1 MRTVTFQAHV
11 VILLLALLVGASA
24 WGAGRLVASTAGT
37 TQREQGAM
45 DAVSAAFL
53 NAESAFDAYLNTG
66 NETVGELAVR
76 DMTILNHTEGR
87 GYDQFARKSADLRA
101 FSVAQSTIGEWYSL
115 AVHGARQVA
124 KNQRVSADELIELQ
138 GYADT
143 YQRESD
149 ALVKRLVDE
158 GNHSTYLADLWSV
171 LGAGICA
178 AIIAAFA
185 ELAVVR
191 RERRD
196 RLYRQAH
203 ADYVNTLLGARDK
216 TQAYELLEARL
227 QSVQRGAHAVVAIP
241 GEMPEEEVDS
251 SSSTRRFALAFA
263 GEDLGC
269 AVLLCRRKLNSFGE
283 ARVHEAIGAAVPMI
297 ANLRDLATA
306 RDSALTDGLT
316 GVANRRALEQ
326 ELTRISARATRNGEP
341 FAVILLDIDHFKQL
355 NDTHGHEAGDQAL
368 VSVAKLLRDRSRAG
382 DVVARYGGEEFV
394 VLCPGADIS
403 AAGAVAESLREALEQ
418 YDGPPARFTA
428 SFGVAAFPASAAD
441 PDELVRT
448 ADKALYAAKRGGRNR
463 VEYAAPK
470 EVRSSPTGSD
480 RL

>member
-1 MRTVTFQAHV
+1 V

-37 TQREQGAM
+37 TQREQSAM

-66 NETVGELAVR
+66 NETVGDLAVR

-87 GYDQFARKSADLRA
+87 GYKQFAGKSADLRA
-101 FSVAQSTIGEWYSL
+101 FSVAQGTVGEWYLL
-115 AVHGARQVA
+115 ALRGARQVA
-124 KNQRVSADELIELQ
+124 KNQRVSANELIELQ

-149 ALVKRLVDE
+149 SLVKRLVDG
-158 GNHSTYLADLWSV
+158 GNHSTHLANLWSV

-178 AIIAAFA
+178 AIIAVFA
-185 ELAVVR
+185 ELAVLR

-203 ADYVNTLLGARDK
+203 ADYVETLLGARDK

-227 QSVQRGAHAVVAIP
+227 QSVQRGARATVEIP
-241 GEMPEEEVDS
+241 GETPEKPDDS
-251 SSSTRRFALAFA
+251 SATRRFPLAFA

-269 AVLLCRRKLNSFGE
+269 AVLSCSRKLNSFGE

-326 ELTRISARATRNGEP
+326 EITRIGARATRDREP
-341 FAVILLDIDHFKQL
+341 FGVILLDIDHFKQL
-355 NDTHGHEAGDQAL
+355 NDTHGHDAGDQAL

-403 AAGAVAESLREALEQ
+403 AAGALAESLREALEQ
-418 YDGPPARFTA
+418 YDGPPAKFTA

-441 PDELVRT
+441 PGELVRT
-448 ADKALYAAKRGGRNR
+448 ADKALYTAKRGGRNR
-463 VEYAAPK
+463 VEYAAPP
-470 EVRSSPTGSD
+470 VTVLP
-480 RL
+480 

>member
-1 MRTVTFQAHV
+1 V

-37 TQREQGAM
+37 TQREQSAM

-53 NAESAFDAYLNTG
+53 NAESAFDSYLNTG
-66 NETVGELAVR
+66 NEKVGELAVS
-76 DMTILNHTEGR
+76 DMTVLNHTEGR
-87 GYDQFARKSADLRA
+87 GYDQFAGRSSDLRA
-101 FSVAQSTIGEWYSL
+101 FSVAQSTVGMWYSL

-124 KNQRVSADELIELQ
+124 RNERVSADELIELQ

-149 ALVKRLVDE
+149 HLVKRLVDE
-158 GNHSTYLADLWSV
+158 GDHSTYLADLWSV

-178 AIIAAFA
+178 AIIAMFA
-185 ELAVVR
+185 EFAVVR

-196 RLYRQAH
+196 RLYREAH

-227 QSVQRGAHAVVAIP
+227 QRVQRGADASVAIP
-241 GEMPEEEVDS
+241 GEIPEELED
-251 SSSTRRFALAFA
+251 SSSTRRFPLAFA

-269 AVLLCRRKLNSFGE
+269 AVLSCSRKLNSFGE

-326 ELTRISARATRNGEP
+326 EITRVSARATRNGEP
-341 FAVILLDIDHFKQL
+341 FGVIMLDIDHFKQL
-355 NDTHGHEAGDQAL
+355 NDTHGHDAGDEAL
-368 VSVAKLLRDRSRAG
+368 LSVAKLLRDRSRAG
-382 DVVARYGGEEFV
+382 DFVARYGGEEFV

-403 AAGAVAESLREALEQ
+403 VAGAVAESLREAVER

-428 SFGVAAFPASAAD
+428 SFGVAAFPVSAAD
-441 PDELVRT
+441 PGELVRT
-448 ADKALYAAKRGGRNR
+448 ADKALYTAKRDGRNR
-463 VEYAAPK
+463 VECAAP
-470 EVRSSPTGSD
+470 SATTIQN
-480 RL
+480 

>member
-1 MRTVTFQAHV
+1 MRTITFQAHV

-24 WGAGRLVASTAGT
+24 WGAGRLATSTDRT
-37 TQREQGAM
+37 TQRQQSAM

-53 NAESAFDAYLNTG
+53 NTESAFDAYLNTG
-66 NETVGELAVR
+66 NETVGDLAVK

-87 GYDQFARKSADLRA
+87 GYDQFPRKSADLRA
-101 FSVAQSTIGEWYSL
+101 FSIAQGTVGEWYLL
-115 AVHGARQVA
+115 AVQGARQVA
-124 KNQRVSADELIELQ
+124 KNERVSAAELIQLQ

-149 ALVKRLVDE
+149 DLVRRLVDE
-158 GNHSTYLADLWSV
+158 GNHSAYLTDLWSV

-178 AIIAAFA
+178 AIIAVFA

-203 ADYVNTLLGARDK
+203 ADYVNTLLGAKDK
-216 TQAYELLEARL
+216 NEAYELLEARL
-227 QSVQRGAHAVVAIP
+227 QSVQRGAHATVAIQ
-241 GEMPEEEVDS
+241 GEIPEELDD
-251 SSSTRRFALAFA
+251 SSSTRRFPLTFA

-269 AVLLCRRKLNSFGE
+269 AVLSCKRKLNAFGE

-316 GVANRRALEQ
+316 GVGNRRALDQ
-326 ELTRISARATRNGEP
+326 EITRISARATRSGEP
-341 FAVILLDIDHFKQL
+341 FGVILLDIDHFKQL
-355 NDTHGHEAGDQAL
+355 NDTYGHDAGDQAL
-368 VSVAKLLRDRSRAG
+368 VQVAKLLRDRCRAG
-382 DVVARYGGEEFV
+382 DVIARYGGEEFV
-394 VLCPGADIS
+394 VLCPGADVS

-418 YDGPPARFTA
+418 YDGPPTRFTA
-428 SFGVAAFPASAAD
+428 SFGVAAFPASTAD
-441 PDELVRT
+441 PGELLRT
-448 ADKALYAAKRGGRNR
+448 ADNALYTAKRGGRNR
-463 VEYAAPK
+463 VGYAAP
-470 EVRSSPTGSD
+470 SATSIQN
-480 RL
+480 

>member
-1 MRTVTFQAHV
+1 MRTITFQAHV

-24 WGAGRLVASTAGT
+24 WGAGRLVTSTAGT
-37 TQREQGAM
+37 TQREQSAM

-53 NAESAFDAYLNTG
+53 NTESAFDAYLNTG
-66 NETVGELAVR
+66 NETVGDLAVK
-76 DMTILNHTEGR
+76 DMTILNHTEGL
-87 GYDQFARKSADLRA
+87 GYNQFAGNSADLRA
-101 FSVAQSTIGEWYSL
+101 FSIAQGTVGEWYSL

-124 KNQRVSADELIELQ
+124 KNERVSAGELIQLQ
-138 GYADT
+138 GYADA

-149 ALVKRLVDE
+149 YLVKRLVDE
-158 GNHSTYLADLWSV
+158 GNHSTHLTDLWSV

-178 AIIAAFA
+178 AIIAVFA

-216 TQAYELLEARL
+216 TEAYELLEARL
-227 QSVQRGAHAVVAIP
+227 QSVQRGAYAAVAIQ
-241 GEMPEEEVDS
+241 GEIPEELDD
-251 SSSTRRFALAFA
+251 SSSTRRFPLAFA

-269 AVLLCRRKLNSFGE
+269 AVLSCSRKLNAFGE

-306 RDSALTDGLT
+306 RDGALTDGLT

-326 ELTRISARATRNGEP
+326 EITRISARATRNGEP
-341 FAVILLDIDHFKQL
+341 FGVILLDIDHFKQL
-355 NDTHGHEAGDQAL
+355 NDTYGHDAGDQAL
-368 VSVAKLLRDRSRAG
+368 VRVAKLLRDRSRAG

-403 AAGAVAESLREALEQ
+403 TAGAVAESLREALEQ

-441 PDELVRT
+441 PGELLRT
-448 ADKALYAAKRGGRNR
+448 ADNALYTAKRGGRNR
-463 VEYAAPK
+463 VDYAAP
-470 EVRSSPTGSD
+470 SATSIQN
-480 RL
+480 